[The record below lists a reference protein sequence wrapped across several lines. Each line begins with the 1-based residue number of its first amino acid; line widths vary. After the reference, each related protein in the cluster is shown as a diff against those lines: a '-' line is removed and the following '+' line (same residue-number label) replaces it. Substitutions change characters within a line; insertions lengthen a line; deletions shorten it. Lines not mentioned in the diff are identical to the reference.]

1 MEAPSRRAS
10 GTSGSYVAAAIL
22 IAVGVMALAGNLAG
36 SSLVGEAVPLVIGLV
51 FIVVYATT
59 RHYGFLVPGGILTGL
74 GAGILAGSVFGVL
87 DTGVTVVLGLG
98 LGFALIYLVDVLQG
112 GDRDRFWPL
121 IPGGILLLVGGG
133 MATQTAGVMQ
143 QLGLWSPAV
152 LIVIGAWILIARA
165 RPAPKG

>member
-1 MEAPSRRAS
+1 MEASSRRAS

-22 IAVGVMALAGNLAG
+22 IAIGVMALAGNLAG

-74 GAGILAGSVFGVL
+74 GAGILAGSLLGIL
-87 DTGVTVVLGLG
+87 DTGVSVVLGLG
-98 LGFALIYLVDVLQG
+98 LGFLLIYLVDVIQAG
-112 GDRDRFWPL
+112 NRDRFWPL

-133 MATQTAGVMQ
+133 IAGQTAGLLR

-152 LIVIGAWILIARA
+152 LILIGILILIARA
-165 RPAPKG
+165 RPFRKE